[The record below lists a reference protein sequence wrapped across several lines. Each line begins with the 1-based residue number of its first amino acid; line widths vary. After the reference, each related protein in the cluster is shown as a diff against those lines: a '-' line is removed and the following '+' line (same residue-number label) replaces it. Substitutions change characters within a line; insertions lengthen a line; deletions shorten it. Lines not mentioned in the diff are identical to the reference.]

1 MIWTEYLGFQ
11 SFDRSYLVDL
21 PNLNSA
27 TDVQFCNHP
36 LLTVYTRLAG
46 TSMLHCNSPKEEKFP
61 HSWHEIQYDDVIS
74 HVTSTKNTSSLTFLM
89 M

>member
-1 MIWTEYLGFQ
+1 MIWTEYLRFQ

-36 LLTVYTRLAG
+36 LLTVYTRLAE
-46 TSMLHCNSPKEEKFP
+46 TSMLHCNSPKEEKSP
-61 HSWHEIQYDDVIS
+61 HSWHVQHEKYVFTHFFNDVT
-74 HVTSTKNTSSLTFLM
+74 HDATNNQ
-89 M
+89 

>member
-1 MIWTEYLGFQ
+1 MIWTEYLRFQ

-46 TSMLHCNSPKEEKFP
+46 TSMLHCNSPKEEKSP
-61 HSWHEIQYDDVIS
+61 HSCMF
-74 HVTSTKNTSSLTFLM
+74 STKNTSSLTFLM